1 MVPQM
6 IANGG
11 KNKVVVPSSL
21 KAGKYLVRF
30 ELIGLHEGQNPGG
43 SQFYPNWLALIAFD
57 I

>member
-1 MVPQM
+1 M

-11 KNKVVVPSSL
+11 KNKVVVPSTL

-43 SQFYPNWLALIAFD
+43 SQFYPNWFALIAFD